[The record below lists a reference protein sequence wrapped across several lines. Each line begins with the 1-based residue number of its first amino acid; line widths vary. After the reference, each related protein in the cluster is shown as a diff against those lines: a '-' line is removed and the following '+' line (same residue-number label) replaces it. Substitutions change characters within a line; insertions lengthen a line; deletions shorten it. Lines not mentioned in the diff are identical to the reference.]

1 MAQKPDYVASFKK
14 PPNTEIK
21 LISGKWYLYR
31 TSCEYD
37 KESKRPRKKSG
48 EYLGAIKEDGFHPR
62 RGAALPEVEV
72 EIEVKEAGATSYF
85 YKRCE
90 CIRTQLQV
98 HFPDCWQQLFA
109 IALIRAVHES
119 PLNRIADRYE
129 CSILSEIHPEL
140 RLSKDDITPL
150 LQRVG
155 RDRKHI
161 RLFMVGAY
169 EKKSSSFMLFD
180 GHRLI
185 SHSETLE
192 SAHLGYDSKM
202 RFEPQSNLICAFSID
217 GSECFPA
224 YYKAEDGDVIDS
236 VAFSDVIAEMG
247 MDKKNV
253 AIIGDKG
260 FNGEGNIDLMEDKN
274 LNYVLPL
281 KRNSSELAPLM
292 PVSEALYQG
301 GFTYAGRPILFKD
314 CMLED
319 GRRICIFLDQKMRQK
334 EMGDSFR
341 RTARLNAEN
350 LERARKEE
358 ERRTKGWTPLL
369 SDERLAELKCPVDP
383 LSVFGD
389 PTRAG
394 TLSLITNIASCSAE
408 DIYQYYKKREWIEDF
423 FRIYDNTLD
432 FDSSFMRD
440 RYSFEAWLFLN
451 HLSSLM
457 AYDALHDIKSNN
469 MLKNLSFKDFRVK
482 LSSIAACRSTGEW
495 KVQKLTDKRKAFL
508 SKFNVDIEGVLAG
521 LNTSA

>member
-48 EYLGAIKEDGFHPR
+48 EYLGAIKEDGFHPK

-85 YKRCE
+85 HKRCE
-90 CIRTQLQV
+90 YIRTQLQV

-119 PLNRIADRYE
+119 PLKRIADRYE

-140 RLSKDDITPL
+140 RFSKDDITPL

-260 FNGEGNIDLMEDKN
+260 FNGEGNIDLMEDKD

-301 GFTYAGRPILFKD
+301 GFTYAGRPVLFKD

-394 TLSLITNIASCSAE
+394 TLSLITKSTSTTRSAS
-408 DIYQYYKKREWIEDF
+408 
-423 FRIYDNTLD
+423 
-432 FDSSFMRD
+432 
-440 RYSFEAWLFLN
+440 
-451 HLSSLM
+451 
-457 AYDALHDIKSNN
+457 
-469 MLKNLSFKDFRVK
+469 
-482 LSSIAACRSTGEW
+482 G
-495 KVQKLTDKRKAFL
+495 
-508 SKFNVDIEGVLAG
+508 
-521 LNTSA
+521 